1 MAEVEERL
9 KSLSSRT
16 QAKLGVQASKA
27 AQDALKQRL
36 ASVATELALEWI
48 VGERRFESQGEQ
60 AEYWLARL
68 YEEIFVDEQ
77 PEARSIYDRFGFSL
91 PRAQYLARLLRAR
104 RSAHWRSAARIEVV
118 SALEGIEAKAKAAA
132 AKDAARTQRFDLS
145 LSRGGYEE
153 LIVRHDFVAAKVT
166 GQARPVPPKRIP
178 SSPNLLWFS
187 ITAETAL
194 AILTLIREEKP

>member
-9 KSLSSRT
+9 KSLSSRA

-68 YEEIFVDEQ
+68 YEEN
-77 PEARSIYDRFGFSL
+77 
-91 PRAQYLARLLRAR
+91 LRR
-104 RSAHWRSAARIEVV
+104 
-118 SALEGIEAKAKAAA
+118 
-132 AKDAARTQRFDLS
+132 
-145 LSRGGYEE
+145 
-153 LIVRHDFVAAKVT
+153 
-166 GQARPVPPKRIP
+166 
-178 SSPNLLWFS
+178 
-187 ITAETAL
+187 
-194 AILTLIREEKP
+194 

>member
-9 KSLSSRT
+9 KSLSSRA

-68 YEEIFVDEQ
+68 FEEIFVDER

-91 PRAQYLARLLRAR
+91 PRAQYLARLLRPPAR
-104 RSAHWRSAARIEVV
+104 RI
-118 SALEGIEAKAKAAA
+118 G
-132 AKDAARTQRFDLS
+132 
-145 LSRGGYEE
+145 
-153 LIVRHDFVAAKVT
+153 
-166 GQARPVPPKRIP
+166 VPPPVSRSSAPWRGSKQRRRPPQRRMPPEP
-178 SSPNLLWFS
+178 SDLISASPAVATRNSLCGTTS
-187 ITAETAL
+187 SQP
-194 AILTLIREEKP
+194 K